1 MSGPLLALRAA
12 LIGLFAADTGLAR
25 LMGGRVRIHDEP
37 PPGAPPVYALFGPA
51 EMRDDSVDGAL
62 RHRHSHAL
70 ILVARPGSARTALD
84 AADRMAALVA
94 QSPLALAGH
103 TLVLLRAA
111 GIAVHRDERSGEA
124 RTTLML
130 EAVTETP

>member
-12 LIGLFAADTGLAR
+12 LIGLFAADAELAR

-37 PPGAPPVYALFGPA
+37 PPGAAPVYALFGEA
-51 EMRDDSVDGAL
+51 AVQDDSVDGAL

-70 ILVARPGSARTALD
+70 VLVARPGSARTALD
-84 AADRMAALVA
+84 AVDRMAALVA
-94 QSPLALAGH
+94 ERPPRLAGH
-103 TLVLLRAA
+103 TLVLLRATA
-111 GIAVHRDERSGEA
+111 IAVRRDERSGEA
-124 RTTLML
+124 RATLTL